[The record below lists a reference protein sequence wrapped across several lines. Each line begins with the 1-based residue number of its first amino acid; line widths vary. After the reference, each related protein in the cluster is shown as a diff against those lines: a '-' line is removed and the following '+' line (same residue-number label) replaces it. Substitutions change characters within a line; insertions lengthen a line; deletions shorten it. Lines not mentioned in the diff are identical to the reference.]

1 MKFRVMLMTG
11 LLPLGLGLAGCAAI
25 GEKPESEAAAELLP
39 AAPQPEAKAIASA
52 YVAGLAEAIE
62 QDDFAKLKAVI
73 PRESKDKVTEEMFK
87 QMAGELSEGLGTL
100 KKTEYLGE
108 LNQSVVMDYIWKF
121 TFEKMSADKDGK
133 SRNLCKEVLYMVR
146 MGRVDGRF
154 VIVGSGVRF

>member
-39 AAPQPEAKAIASA
+39 AAPRPEAKAIASA

-154 VIVGSGVRF
+154 VIVGSGFRF

>member
-73 PRESKDKVTEEMFK
+73 PRESEEKVAEEMFK

-154 VIVGSGVRF
+154 VIVGSGFRF

>member
-11 LLPLGLGLAGCAAI
+11 LLPLGLGLADCAAI

-154 VIVGSGVRF
+154 VIVGSGFRF

>member
-121 TFEKMSADKDGK
+121 TCEKMSADKDGK

-154 VIVGSGVRF
+154 VIVGSGFRF

>member
-1 MKFRVMLMTG
+1 MKFRVMRMTG

-87 QMAGELSEGLGTL
+87 QMAGELFEGLGTL

-154 VIVGSGVRF
+154 VIVGSGFRF

>member
-1 MKFRVMLMTG
+1 M
-11 LLPLGLGLAGCAAI
+11 
-25 GEKPESEAAAELLP
+25 
-39 AAPQPEAKAIASA
+39 
-52 YVAGLAEAIE
+52 
-62 QDDFAKLKAVI
+62 I

-87 QMAGELSEGLGTL
+87 QMAGELFEGLGTL

-121 TFEKMSADKDGK
+121 TFEKMSTDKDGK

-154 VIVGSGVRF
+154 VIVGSGFRF

>member
-133 SRNLCKEVLYMVR
+133 TRNLCKEALYMVR

-154 VIVGSGVRF
+154 VIVGSGFRF

>member
-1 MKFRVMLMTG
+1 MVLVVNETGKAKNDNMKREESLKLLADEGRVWDMVIIGGGATG
-11 LLPLGLGLAGCAAI
+11 LGCAVDAVLR
-25 GEKPESEAAAELLP
+25 GYS
-39 AAPQPEAKAIASA
+39 
-52 YVAGLAEAIE
+52 VALFE

-154 VIVGSGVRF
+154 VIVGSGFRF

>member
-25 GEKPESEAAAELLP
+25 GEKPESEGAAELLP

-154 VIVGSGVRF
+154 VIVGSGFRF

>member
-39 AAPQPEAKAIASA
+39 AAPLPEAKAIASA

-154 VIVGSGVRF
+154 VIVGSGFRF

>member
-87 QMAGELSEGLGTL
+87 QMAGELFEGLGTL

-121 TFEKMSADKDGK
+121 TFEKMSTDKDGK

-154 VIVGSGVRF
+154 VIVGSGFRF

>member
-73 PRESKDKVTEEMFK
+73 PRESKDKVTEEMFR

-154 VIVGSGVRF
+154 VIVGSGFRF

>member
-11 LLPLGLGLAGCAAI
+11 LLPLGLGLAGCAAS

-154 VIVGSGVRF
+154 VIVGSGFRF

>member
-1 MKFRVMLMTG
+1 MVLVVNETGKAKNDNMKREESLKLLADEGRVWDMVIIGGGATG
-11 LLPLGLGLAGCAAI
+11 LGCAVDAVLR
-25 GEKPESEAAAELLP
+25 GYS
-39 AAPQPEAKAIASA
+39 
-52 YVAGLAEAIE
+52 VALFE

-73 PRESKDKVTEEMFK
+73 PRESKDKATEEMFK

-154 VIVGSGVRF
+154 VIVGSGFRF

>member
-87 QMAGELSEGLGTL
+87 QMAGELFEGLGTL

-154 VIVGSGVRF
+154 VIVGSGFRF

>member
-11 LLPLGLGLAGCAAI
+11 LLPLGLGLAGCAAT
-25 GEKPESEAAAELLP
+25 GEKPESATAAELLP
-39 AAPQPEAKAIASA
+39 AEPQPEAKAIASA

-73 PRESKDKVTEEMFK
+73 PQESKDKVTEEMFK
-87 QMAGELSEGLGTL
+87 QMAGELASGLGTL

-133 SRNLCKEVLYMVR
+133 SRNLRKEVLYMVR

-154 VIVGSGVRF
+154 VIVGSGFRF

>member
-87 QMAGELSEGLGTL
+87 QMTGELSEGLGTL

-146 MGRVDGRF
+146 MGRVAGRF
-154 VIVGSGVRF
+154 VIVGSGFRF

>member
-11 LLPLGLGLAGCAAI
+11 LLPLGLGLAGCAAT
-25 GEKPESEAAAELLP
+25 GEKTEAAAAAELLP
-39 AAPQPEAKAIASA
+39 AEPQPEAKAIASA

-62 QDDFAKLKAVI
+62 RDDFAKLKAVI
-73 PRESKDKVTEEMFK
+73 PQESKDKVTEEMFK
-87 QMAGELSEGLGTL
+87 QMAGELASGLGTL

-121 TFEKMSADKDGK
+121 TFEKTSAGKDGK

-154 VIVGSGVRF
+154 VIVGSGFRF

>member
-52 YVAGLAEAIE
+52 YVTGLAEAIE

-154 VIVGSGVRF
+154 VIVGSGFRF

>member
-1 MKFRVMLMTG
+1 MKFQVMLMTG

-87 QMAGELSEGLGTL
+87 QMAGELFEGLGTL

-154 VIVGSGVRF
+154 VIVGSGFRF

>member
-1 MKFRVMLMTG
+1 MTFRVMLMTG

-87 QMAGELSEGLGTL
+87 QMGL
-100 KKTEYLGE
+100 EP
-108 LNQSVVMDYIWKF
+108 
-121 TFEKMSADKDGK
+121 
-133 SRNLCKEVLYMVR
+133 
-146 MGRVDGRF
+146 
-154 VIVGSGVRF
+154 

>member
-1 MKFRVMLMTG
+1 MLMTG

-39 AAPQPEAKAIASA
+39 AAPLPEAKAIASA

-154 VIVGSGVRF
+154 VIVGSGFRF